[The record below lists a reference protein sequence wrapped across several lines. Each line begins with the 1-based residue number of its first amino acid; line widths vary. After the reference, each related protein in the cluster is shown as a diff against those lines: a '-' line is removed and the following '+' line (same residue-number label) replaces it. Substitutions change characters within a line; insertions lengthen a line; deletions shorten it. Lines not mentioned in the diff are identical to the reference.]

1 MTSEVYQKL
10 QEQLD
15 QYSVGFPVTESGV
28 EMQILKKL
36 FTEEEA
42 EMFLLLSMMLET
54 PESVA
59 QRTECDPGPVAALLN
74 QMADKGLIFRWRR
87 GDTVKYGAVPFVLGI
102 YEYQLKTMDREF
114 ARMFEDY
121 LQGGFHKSVTEYNK
135 PLLLRP
141 IPVHRSVDVSHPV
154 FTYED
159 SRQII
164 ENQKL
169 IAVANC
175 ICQVQQSLI
184 DQGCDKP
191 REVCFSFGSAAQY
204 YIDLGMGRQITNQE
218 ALEILHRCEEAG
230 LVTQPANTQNPAGM
244 CNCCGDCC
252 PILRVIKKYPRPV
265 EMVSSNYYAAVDRDE
280 CVACETCLE
289 RCQMDAISIGE
300 DDAAE
305 INLDRCIGCGLCVT
319 TCSTEALR
327 LKPKPE
333 GQRYIPPEKGRELL
347 MEMAQKRGKSL
358 TPLAMAK

>member
-10 QEQLD
+10 REQLD
-15 QYSVGFPVTESGV
+15 QYSVGFPVTDSGA
-28 EMQILKKL
+28 EISILEKL

-59 QRTECDPGPVAALLN
+59 QRTERDPGAVEVLLN

-114 ARMFEDY
+114 AQMFEDY
-121 LQGGFHKSVTEYNK
+121 LQEAFHKSVTEYNK
-135 PLLLRP
+135 PSLLRP
-141 IPVHRSVDVSHPV
+141 IPIHRSVDVSYPV
-154 FTYED
+154 ATYED
-159 SRQII
+159 SRQIVK
-164 ENQKL
+164 NRKL

-175 ICQVQQSLI
+175 ICQVQQNLI

-204 YIDLGMGRQITNQE
+204 YIDLGMGRQVTTQE
-218 ALEILHRCEEAG
+218 ALEILDQCEEAG
-230 LVTQPANTQNPAGM
+230 LVTQPANAQNPAGM

-252 PILRVIKKYPRPV
+252 PLLRVIKKYPRPV
-265 EMVSSNYYAAVDRDE
+265 EMVSSNYYAAVDPDK
-280 CVACETCLE
+280 CAACETCLE
-289 RCQMDAISIGE
+289 RCQMEAISIGE
-300 DDAAE
+300 DDVAE

-319 TCSTEALR
+319 TCSTKALR

-333 GQRYIPPEKGRELL
+333 DLRHTPPEKGGELL
-347 MEMAQKRGKSL
+347 MEMAQNRGKSL